1 VTRLRWFE
9 SRIGRD
15 FAGYIALKRAL
26 GRKFVNEEKVL
37 RHLDSFLA
45 HRFPAIRDLSVPIL
59 EAWMVASPGLLP
71 QSCAV
76 RLRIVRQFC
85 LYRRRT
91 ISEAFVPDRIQHR
104 WLWPERV
111 SRHVPFIFTK
121 EQVRNLLRAALA
133 LDEGPSNSSR
143 PRSFFTMLLLLYAAG
158 LRLCEAVRLR
168 VSDVDFATGTL
179 LIRETKFFKTRLT
192 PVAEDVLHQL
202 RLHIQALRLP
212 RTRECVEQPLFQHD
226 GRAYSIGTV
235 GATGRR
241 LLRAIGLKPTHGRVG
256 PRLHCLRHS
265 FAVHRIASWYADG
278 ADVQNRLPA
287 LATYMGHT
295 SIESTQY
302 YATVT
307 TEILKY
313 AGRRY
318 ERACAPKT
326 GGRS

>member
-1 VTRLRWFE
+1 MTRRRLFAR
-9 SRIGRD
+9 RIGGD
-15 FAGYIALKRAL
+15 FAGYVALKRAL

-37 RHLDSFLA
+37 RHLDSFVA
-45 HRFPAIRDLSVPIL
+45 RRFPAIRDLSVPIL

-76 RLRIVRQFC
+76 RLRVVRQFC

-91 ISEAFVPDRIQHR
+91 LSDAFVPDRIQHR

-133 LDEGPSNSSR
+133 LHEGPSNSSR
-143 PRSFFTMLLLLYAAG
+143 PRIFFTVLLLLYAAG

-202 RLHIQALRLP
+202 RLHIRALRLP
-212 RTRECVEQPLFQHD
+212 RTRARAEQPLFQHD

-241 LLRAIGLKPTHGRVG
+241 LLRAIGLKPARGRVG
-256 PRLHCLRHS
+256 ARLHCLRHS
-265 FAVHRIASWYADG
+265 FAVHRIASWYAEG
-278 ADVQNRLPA
+278 ADVQSRLPA

-295 SIESTQY
+295 SIASTQY
-302 YATVT
+302 YVTVT
-307 TEILKY
+307 AEILKH

-326 GGRS
+326 GGGS